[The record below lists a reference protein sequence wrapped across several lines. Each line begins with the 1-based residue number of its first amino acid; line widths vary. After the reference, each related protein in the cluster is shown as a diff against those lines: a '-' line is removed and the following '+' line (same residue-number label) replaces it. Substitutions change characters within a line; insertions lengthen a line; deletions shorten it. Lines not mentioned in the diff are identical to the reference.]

1 MEIRHIG
8 VLGSGI
14 MGSGIAEC
22 AAEAG
27 FEVTLRSRK
36 QDTADQMRHNVE
48 KSLLRKIERGKISQE
63 EAKEILSKIR
73 VTTNIEALAPCDL
86 LIESVVEDLTI
97 KKHLFAELSL
107 IVGETAILATN
118 TSTLAVVEI
127 AAATKHPER
136 VCGIHFF
143 NPATLMKLVEIVK
156 PITAS
161 DETIEA
167 AQAFARACKK
177 DVVTVKDQAGFIV
190 NALLFPYLNN
200 AIKLYESAMATMEE
214 IDISM
219 RGGCGFP
226 MGPFALLDLVGLDT
240 SLAILNALY
249 EEFKEP
255 NYAPSPLL
263 RRMVAAGYLGR
274 KSKRGFFDYR

>member
-86 LIESVVEDLTI
+86 LI
-97 KKHLFAELSL
+97 
-107 IVGETAILATN
+107 
-118 TSTLAVVEI
+118 
-127 AAATKHPER
+127 
-136 VCGIHFF
+136 
-143 NPATLMKLVEIVK
+143 
-156 PITAS
+156 
-161 DETIEA
+161 
-167 AQAFARACKK
+167 
-177 DVVTVKDQAGFIV
+177 
-190 NALLFPYLNN
+190 
-200 AIKLYESAMATMEE
+200 
-214 IDISM
+214 
-219 RGGCGFP
+219 
-226 MGPFALLDLVGLDT
+226 
-240 SLAILNALY
+240 
-249 EEFKEP
+249 
-255 NYAPSPLL
+255 
-263 RRMVAAGYLGR
+263 
-274 KSKRGFFDYR
+274 